1 MLLGAYP
8 DSTLDSAVDT
18 WLGSAAAA
26 LHSTGG
32 FEKPKVYMNYAQGT
46 EDLGALYGY
55 EEWRLERLKAL
66 KKKYDPEGVFS
77 GYHAIPRE

>member
-1 MLLGAYP
+1 MLLAGYP
-8 DSTLDSAVDT
+8 NSTLDSAANA
-18 WLGSAAAA
+18 WLGTATAA

-32 FEKPKVYMNYAQGT
+32 FEKPAVYMNYAQGT
-46 EDLGALYGY
+46 EGLGALYGY